1 MTTLTLANPC
11 VRMLSILPA
20 ASIATLLILYL
31 MYQLVHT
38 DFVDIIEPEDTEDIT
53 TFINE
58 EPRDINNR
66 YENLEKPVK
75 PQPPT
80 TPPEAPELDPGSPEV
95 ITSTDGLFTGVK
107 PIIDIT
113 LGNSFGDQAMPFI
126 KVQPNYPT
134 SASSRGIE
142 GYVDVMFDVAPTGAT
157 ENIRIINAVPSSVFN
172 SSVVQAIKRWKYKP
186 RMVNEVPVKSFD
198 VRERITFE
206 LEKG

>member
-1 MTTLTLANPC
+1 MTTLTLANPF

-31 MYQLVHT
+31 MHQLVHT

-80 TPPEAPELDPGSPEV
+80 TPPEAPELDPVNPEV
-95 ITSTDGLFTGVK
+95 NTLTDNLLAVVK
-107 PIIDIT
+107 PDINVE
-113 LGNSFGDQAMPFI
+113 LDSSFGDQAMPFI

>member
-1 MTTLTLANPC
+1 MTTFTLANPF

-20 ASIATLLILYL
+20 ASIATLSILYL
-31 MYQLVHT
+31 MHQLVHT
-38 DFVDIIEPEDTEDIT
+38 DFVDIIEPEDTEEITAFVNENPTDIK
-53 TFINE
+53 
-58 EPRDINNR
+58 NR
-66 YENLEKPVK
+66 YEQLEKPVK

-80 TPPEAPELDPGSPEV
+80 IQPSAPELDPVDPNV
-95 ITSTDGLFTGVK
+95 KATAHGLLAVTK
-107 PIIDIT
+107 PIIDVQ
-113 LGNSFGDQAMPFI
+113 LDSSFGDQAMPFI

-157 ENIRIINAVPSSVFN
+157 ENIRIINAVPSSIFN

>member
-1 MTTLTLANPC
+1 MTTLTLANPF

-31 MYQLVHT
+31 MHQLVHT
-38 DFVDIIEPEDTEDIT
+38 DFVDIVEPEDTEEIT
-53 TFINE
+53 AFINE
-58 EPRDINNR
+58 DPTDIKDR
-66 YENLEKPVK
+66 YEELEKPVK

-80 TPPEAPELDPGSPEV
+80 TPPEAPEPDPVDPHVSK
-95 ITSTDGLFTGVK
+95 STDGLLTGSK
-107 PIIDIT
+107 PVIEVT
-113 LGNSFGDQAMPFI
+113 LNSSFGDQAMPFI

-142 GYVDVMFDVAPTGAT
+142 GYVDVIFDVAPTGAT
-157 ENIRIINAVPSSVFN
+157 ENIRIIHAVPSSIFN

-186 RMVNEVPVKSFD
+186 RMVNDAPVKSFD